1 MSWMNTDAR
10 LDAEDCIRM
19 MRFMAQNI
27 RDERKT
33 VEKCVKTYQRMFP
46 DWKQEGNEKHHF
58 FYDVTFI
65 QDAIHDFS
73 FWPFW
78 FRFWLGFPG
87 SLSEL
92 IFRRT

>member
-1 MSWMNTDAR
+1 MSWMNPDAR

-19 MRFMAQNI
+19 MRFMARNI

-46 DWKQEGNEKHHF
+46 DWEREGNEKHHF
-58 FYDVTFI
+58 FYDITFI

-73 FWPFW
+73 FWLETAADEW
-78 FRFWLGFPG
+78 EGKINDGRGG
-87 SLSEL
+87 EDS
-92 IFRRT
+92 